1 MGVGLSLGNGRV
13 CLDYVCRGLGLLLDN
28 RMVCLDYVCRG
39 MGLYWLV
46 LLWVG
51 YVWGRFVCVPSVY
64 LLSVILF
71 LPHSSF

>member
-46 LLWVG
+46 LL
-51 YVWGRFVCVPSVY
+51 
-64 LLSVILF
+64 
-71 LPHSSF
+71 